1 MRNGGQMQNGM
12 QERRYLLDIRQMLEG
27 DGGAAVLQKAFA
39 RIDGERRRKALPLK
53 SVRAQA
59 ASVGAGLLIQKA
71 LSEDRDIGKALQRFS
86 VEELLLALSPSVIEP
101 RYRYGENGKPY
112 LEGRS
117 FYFNLSH
124 SGDYVFCGVSG
135 QEIGVDIQKFQG
147 QNELG
152 LARRFFSSAE
162 RQALEACGDEE
173 SRRSMFFR
181 MWTRKEAY
189 GKLTGEGLGG
199 AVGKDFWTEEAVGKD
214 LRTEE
219 AVGKDL
225 RTEEAVGKDP
235 RTEEAVGKDLRTEE
249 AVRRDLWTD
258 GAIWKAIPADSGENE
273 SSRASE
279 FRTPGP
285 GGKELLWEE
294 YEELP
299 GYQIAVCRYG
309 I

>member
-1 MRNGGQMQNGM
+1 MQNGERMRNGGQMQNGM

-219 AVGKDL
+219 AVGKD
-225 RTEEAVGKDP
+225 P